1 MKYSLPVK
9 IGAAVLSILCCL
21 ITLAGFFTTIYFYEQ
36 GFYRQG
42 GWNYYNSSNC
52 ANQAYIKADTV
63 GWNYYPNSMSGD
75 WEEWALQGYKE
86 ELNPANTNFRFELY
100 DREGKLWPGSTY
112 NGETYGFHETL
123 YYELYNSE
131 YYNPCTVRVE
141 AYVVEPLT
149 ADDGF
154 SSRAQTMEKLY
165 EARKTVPII
174 TAVAAIVTLTT
185 FIYLLCAAGRKK
197 GEAEPVVGGL
207 HRVPFDLL
215 SAGMLPLAMMS
226 AAITWNFGYSTLE
239 RGISFTVGLTLFYS
253 LFLFYAMTFTLRCKV
268 HTLWS
273 GLLVCR
279 TYRWVK
285 SKWLLV
291 YHNLNFLWKSI
302 LVVSGFAVLTVLVGT
317 FCVLVYDTAI
327 VIFFWIYMFIAYLA
341 LLALAICF
349 HLQYRRIQEGIN
361 RIGAGDT
368 QAQVDLEGLYG
379 DMRQQAESLNQIQAS
394 VQTAVEKQ
402 LKSERLKTELITNV
416 SHDIK
421 TPLTS
426 IVNYVDLLKKQEV
439 QDETAKEYIEV
450 LDRQAARLKKLI
462 EDLLEASK
470 ASTGNIAVDL
480 MPLNETE
487 LVKQVAGE
495 YIDRLRAKGLE
506 LVLNLPEKEI
516 PVLADG
522 QLLWRVFDNLLNN
535 ALKYSQQGTR
545 VYLDLQENESKVM
558 VILRNISAYA
568 LHISGEDLMER
579 FVRGDS
585 SRHTEGSGLG
595 LSIARSLIDLMH
607 GNFSI
612 AIDGDLFKAQV
623 ILTRYEGTWP
633 VELVE
638 K

>member
-52 ANQAYIKADTV
+52 TNQAYIKADMV

-239 RGISFTVGLTLFYS
+239 RGIRFTVGLTLFYS

>member
-52 ANQAYIKADTV
+52 TNQAYIKADMV

-495 YIDRLRAKGLE
+495 YSDRLRAKGLE

>member
-21 ITLAGFFTTIYFYEQ
+21 ITLAGFFTTICFYEQ

-154 SSRAQTMEKLY
+154 SSRAQIMEKLY

-174 TAVAAIVTLTT
+174 TTVAAIVTLTT

-317 FCVLVYDTAI
+317 FCVLVYDTAV

-368 QAQVDLEGLYG
+368 QAQVNLEGLYG

-495 YIDRLRAKGLE
+495 YSDRLRAKGLE

-607 GNFSI
+607 GSFSI

>member
-1 MKYSLPVK
+1 
-9 IGAAVLSILCCL
+9 
-21 ITLAGFFTTIYFYEQ
+21 
-36 GFYRQG
+36 
-42 GWNYYNSSNC
+42 
-52 ANQAYIKADTV
+52 
-63 GWNYYPNSMSGD
+63 
-75 WEEWALQGYKE
+75 
-86 ELNPANTNFRFELY
+86 
-100 DREGKLWPGSTY
+100 
-112 NGETYGFHETL
+112 
-123 YYELYNSE
+123 
-131 YYNPCTVRVE
+131 
-141 AYVVEPLT
+141 
-149 ADDGF
+149 
-154 SSRAQTMEKLY
+154 
-165 EARKTVPII
+165 
-174 TAVAAIVTLTT
+174 
-185 FIYLLCAAGRKK
+185 
-197 GEAEPVVGGL
+197 
-207 HRVPFDLL
+207 
-215 SAGMLPLAMMS
+215 MMS

-317 FCVLVYDTAI
+317 FCVLVYDTAV

-545 VYLDLQENESKVM
+545 VYLDLQENEGKVM

-607 GNFSI
+607 GSFSI

-623 ILTRYEGTWP
+623 ILARYEGAWP
-633 VELVE
+633 VELAE